1 MECLMGIGMKEL
13 ASLAGVSQ
21 TTVSLVLN
29 GKADGR
35 IARVKQEKV
44 RELAKQ
50 YNYRPNLSAKSLR
63 QQKQYT
69 IGVSMPMPVN
79 TGYSDMLSLV
89 QEKLAERG
97 YMALFSFWKTVE
109 GIEKAFESIFLH
121 NVDGIIAWDYHE
133 CLAREKI
140 PAVIYGAEIP
150 GFDAVMQDYA
160 FSSKTTVKY
169 LLELGH
175 VEIGYLGPLEDPRA
189 EFLRQNLEEARL
201 PVREEWFIP
210 AKGTLPGG
218 NDAMPEFLSPKK
230 HPTALVAQN
239 DSIAAGAMFCAIRS
253 GIRIPEDLSVIGFNN
268 TVTAAFTLP
277 PLTTFNT
284 HTNDLADA
292 LVDLLM
298 KRLETPDMPVQ
309 VSKIRPE
316 LVIRES
322 CKSITEK
329 EVK

>member
-1 MECLMGIGMKEL
+1 MGIGMKEL

-63 QQKQYT
+63 KQKQYT

-121 NVDGIIAWDYHE
+121 NVDGIIAWD
-133 CLAREKI
+133 
-140 PAVIYGAEIP
+140 
-150 GFDAVMQDYA
+150 
-160 FSSKTTVKY
+160 
-169 LLELGH
+169 
-175 VEIGYLGPLEDPRA
+175 
-189 EFLRQNLEEARL
+189 
-201 PVREEWFIP
+201 
-210 AKGTLPGG
+210 
-218 NDAMPEFLSPKK
+218 
-230 HPTALVAQN
+230 
-239 DSIAAGAMFCAIRS
+239 
-253 GIRIPEDLSVIGFNN
+253 
-268 TVTAAFTLP
+268 
-277 PLTTFNT
+277 
-284 HTNDLADA
+284 
-292 LVDLLM
+292 
-298 KRLETPDMPVQ
+298 
-309 VSKIRPE
+309 
-316 LVIRES
+316 
-322 CKSITEK
+322 
-329 EVK
+329 